1 MSIVMITTMNLQ
13 NDRAIKEGYLMLEE
27 ESTVRSVA
35 KIVGFSKSTVHNDVT
50 IRLKEID
57 YDLYIKV
64 QDVLNYNKKIRHIR
78 GGEATKRKYQNK
90 KKKN

>member
-1 MSIVMITTMNLQ
+1 MNLQ

-64 QDVLNYNKKIRHIR
+64 QDVLNYNKKIRHTR
-78 GGEATKRKYQNK
+78 GGEATKRKYQSK

>member
-1 MSIVMITTMNLQ
+1 MNLQ

-27 ESTVRSVA
+27 DSTVRSVA

-64 QDVLNYNKKIRHIR
+64 QDVLKYNKQISHIR

>member
-1 MSIVMITTMNLQ
+1 MNLQ

-27 ESTVRSVA
+27 DSTVRSVA

>member
-1 MSIVMITTMNLQ
+1 MNLQ

-27 ESTVRSVA
+27 DSTVRSVA

-57 YDLYIKV
+57 YDLFHKF
-64 QDVLNYNKKIRHIR
+64 D
-78 GGEATKRKYQNK
+78 T
-90 KKKN
+90 

>member
-1 MSIVMITTMNLQ
+1 MNLQ
-13 NDRAIKEGYLMLEE
+13 NDRAIKEGYLMHEE

-78 GGEATKRKYQNK
+78 GGEATKRKYQSK

>member
-1 MSIVMITTMNLQ
+1 MNLQ

-78 GGEATKRKYQNK
+78 GGEATKRKYQRK

>member
-1 MSIVMITTMNLQ
+1 MNLQ

-64 QDVLNYNKKIRHIR
+64 QDV
-78 GGEATKRKYQNK
+78 
-90 KKKN
+90 

>member
-1 MSIVMITTMNLQ
+1 MNLQ

-78 GGEATKRKYQNK
+78 GGEATKRKYQSK

>member
-1 MSIVMITTMNLQ
+1 MNLQ

>member
-1 MSIVMITTMNLQ
+1 MNLQ
-13 NDRAIKEGYLMLEE
+13 NDRAIKEGYLMLDE

-78 GGEATKRKYQNK
+78 GGEATKRKYQSK

>member
-1 MSIVMITTMNLQ
+1 MNLQ

-78 GGEATKRKYQNK
+78 GGEATKRKYQSK
-90 KKKN
+90 KKKSDHKF